1 MAKISEAAR
10 LRAIE
15 YQKQNDALRGIPQ
28 AENAGIPEAIGQQ
41 PAPQSGGPQLETTG
55 FSSLDFLKDVGGVV
69 YNAASDFQH
78 PFIGTGVLIDAFQ
91 KGVIGGIGGMVEK
104 GTTSLVVADFK
115 RNYIDGDSPFKNLTY
130 NIYKDMMNKVNA
142 QKVKTPQGGTTL
154 SYGQETTPTAT
165 NPGNVSASEN
175 QRAIEDSFVNMQM
188 KNRASAGDDTY
199 SHGKDGKNYSMVGG
213 ALLDMSDYI
222 SKQIDAPEQGYELF
236 RGFGNMA
243 SFAVG
248 GMAKAGLSKL
258 GMKTASKYAANMGTG
273 IMIAAETDGYL
284 DGVIKERGVA
294 ALGDP
299 IVMSTALGV
308 GVANAIIEKKFGFDP
323 TNLAAKAAMKASIKE
338 GAMDI
343 LEKGITR
350 ETLGTVGKTASRI
363 VGEAAGTAVSEG
375 TQEVLQSLVGD
386 VTKYGITSL
395 YGKGV
400 VDNPLSD
407 TDTRKLIH
415 GYATDF
421 AIGGMIGGLMNG
433 FQNAVDGKEDRNAA
447 YDYIRNGNSSF
458 NPESAGGYVADKFR
472 DFKDFFHNEDA
483 GNSPADIRRRAD
495 KVKAAMANKVQGD
508 WEIIQNNAGI
518 TDEQR
523 IQQLDE
529 AKQKYEQGA
538 AAIDNLANLAINI
551 PSRVGQ
557 DASFQA
563 YQILEKKKAL
573 KELIKADAQ
582 LTGDEDID
590 NAALALNDSD
600 IKAREELMGIYD
612 KQLKEIG
619 KDGATTIDKKEQAL
633 LRQVGLSEYAE
644 PLLDKK
650 DSKVEGIVNEG
661 MLLNDET
668 SFVAPNG
675 KTFVK
680 DNGQWVGLEKI
691 SEADSIDNVDPVT
704 GVKTK
709 EAIPAKYRVDTKF
722 DATDKQDNIQAA
734 YEASGSAKRV
744 QNDAAAEA
752 DRINKEELKK
762 EQDAKIELDKQ
773 IKETN
778 DELAR
783 IKKEKKEAQDAELKE
798 LRIESARLTN
808 EAKRAGIKAKE
819 KAALEKEAKAKNDEA
834 AAIESAEYK
843 KDEREIKYEKL
854 LQDLYNAQDLAVK
867 KIDEVQSRIN
877 VNEEKLE
884 TQKAITEQVKNG
896 KSKSGNTDKSTFGEA
911 LADREFKKFFDTL
924 EPHIMY
930 GLQAQ
935 DVPWE
940 TVSDISLDENDE
952 SGDRASVKIPGFG
965 WANIPFEL
973 VGGDKVF
980 KYFIAKGIDEYSEK
994 DLLHFPF
1001 KGEVFAVTPEG
1012 EVSINRR
1019 NPGVRVRVAN
1029 SSLTPDGKQTD
1040 KKSPDL
1046 TKREGILKGIKKA
1059 FESGSSGSD
1068 AVKEAVALIYENYK
1082 NGLVAFNIGDVAH
1095 IANKIA
1101 DQGEVWSGELDARFI
1116 ELFNLGMDLGSPKK
1130 EAAFAKLAKEM
1141 GMNVGKMVSDIAL
1154 STVIDKAQSVRDI
1167 VINQAFKDGLL
1178 TDVKIRELKNR
1189 QLNEKPAIVDGKDR
1203 GAEYTGGENSEGTDQ
1218 EVQSSQPAATET
1230 QANGEGA
1237 AVAEKPSTETA
1248 KSTESGGRDA
1258 GTGKTGTTKGA
1269 ETAKGNDVED
1279 DVEGEVVKTK
1289 EFWTSQKSIGEDV
1302 DAEIGDTVTFDKK
1315 QYVVKGKVMMG
1326 KTKES
1331 TKYLIEPISA
1341 MEENPAAVQEIAPVG
1356 EPVNETPADTENY
1369 ERKKFNGKLSSI
1381 EKGDTIEYDGKK
1393 WEIISIIGKDIKV
1406 LEVGVPGSFAT
1417 LEPSDID
1424 AVFILPEL
1432 TVEEENIVE
1441 ELKMPKNDAKKA
1453 KAASTKR
1460 SQKSAAVVENIEAK
1474 IESGESEGIIEA
1486 LERAERNLLENVPV
1500 DESFENKYGVSEVAL
1515 ANELN
1520 SLGKDS
1526 DVLGAFKSISEKEID
1541 NEEAFYQ
1548 DFVAALDKEGI
1559 VLKFP
1564 MILKDVKINLKG
1576 KPTKSPAFKK
1586 TGADALSNIVSTD
1599 ELRPAMTGVFIDGDN
1614 MVATDGYAMVV
1625 VKKDPSLLD
1634 KLKAAFIKANSKL
1647 MGLSAAT
1654 KAAEQFTDVDGK
1666 IVNLNK
1672 GRIEDGRYPVYQQI
1686 IPENDK
1692 KSKSYPI
1699 QELLDLFYGAA
1710 INSKNIF
1717 AFPANFTF
1725 EGVNMSVN
1733 PNLVVKVLNAL
1744 KANGTNSI
1752 QVSASSP
1759 KRAITF
1765 WGDNGSIGLTMP
1777 MVDGLGIG
1785 TDIGSFD
1792 SISYGDTQK
1801 VLSVDDALKA
1811 IKDQLSGNLGIAFS
1825 PEKEADRIYRLT
1837 LAVKDLALALIK
1849 EGIATI
1855 NNVIKEVSKR
1865 VKVDKA
1871 VLDAAQEQLDVQF
1884 SAASVE
1890 VPQFAAKGDRY
1901 FEYVPI
1907 KEVDAYKEFDRETDI
1922 KFDKSELDDLTEDIR
1937 KNGITTPITI
1947 EVYNGKGLIVEG
1959 NHRLAA
1965 AKRLG
1970 IKNIP
1975 VRIIERSKDFGS
1987 INKNRAVK
1995 MPRRMDIGEL
2005 KVFNP
2010 EIELKNI
2017 DNSPAKFGFTKVEP
2031 TIQKNANTLLAPNGK
2046 KSNLTPE
2053 QYKQVRTKEFKDWFG
2068 DWENDPENSSKVVD
2082 ENGEPLVVYHSTNE
2096 DFSIFDKKKIGKN
2109 YTLRH
2114 GNGFY
2119 FSSGMLGNSQWGN
2132 KTESYFLNIKNI
2144 AKSTLSLKEEAK
2156 NSGFLDDYDNSVDI
2170 VSYAKTI
2177 NIDGFYAGDNFSK
2190 EYVAFEPNQIKSATD
2205 NNGEFSSGNNDI
2217 RFQKTAPAQSDSIEQ
2232 VKKLA
2237 AKMAGKFKGSKIKFF
2252 TDKDRNIDG
2261 IQLKIGEKVWGIKA
2275 SDGTIYLNLDGISFE
2290 AAIHEFSHLWE
2301 AVYPSKFL
2309 EGVSILEGTKE
2320 GEDLFEEL
2328 RNNKSYDNL
2337 TDNQIWR
2344 EALNTAIGRKGQDLF
2359 KGTKLMRFKEYLKSF
2374 FRGVAERVLGGKFT
2388 VTPDMKL
2395 KDFLNL
2401 AVGEI
2406 TNKGGDYK
2414 NKTKKQFMKLPDGRM
2429 GEIMSP
2435 EVVNGFYSPLEKIIL
2450 ETKFNKLPAKQWLEK
2465 FGKGDEAKWTGLA
2478 DWLNGQGT
2486 VSKDEIQKFLKENR
2500 IQVIEVVK
2508 GSVGNFNTRN
2518 GLVPMELESKLD
2530 YIASANKSNLTIE
2543 QNRKGTWNIHDRTNS
2558 PLPILKE
2565 ISSESEAN
2573 DIILNTE
2580 KYRDSSPTKYS
2591 QYQLEGDKSN
2601 YKEILVTMPRKLTKD
2616 EKRFAEL
2623 RSKRSLTKEE
2633 SSEFAE
2639 LVNNDIDTSYGSENG
2654 QFKSS
2659 HFEEKNILVHIRM
2672 NTRTDSEGNKVL
2684 FIEELQS
2691 DWGQKGKKEGF
2702 AGDKAKELFNQFR
2715 YEVMDVGGKKLHTY
2729 LSADGET
2736 VISSSEKFEN
2746 AKQTAEDTARRSAEF
2761 IYTREVPAAPFIT
2774 DTNSWVKLGLKVA
2787 LKEAVK
2793 QGADKIAWATGE
2805 QQNER
2810 YDLSKS
2816 VDEIDVYKYVDGSGY
2831 RIKGIKDGSTMME
2844 HSDVPE
2850 NKLEDYIGKE
2860 LAKKIVDD
2868 YSQLGSESGSKT
2880 YSGIDLKVGGKGM
2893 KGFYGSP
2900 SEGSLGIVGSLAK
2913 SLFRQTP
2920 KTVEIET
2927 GVKTV
2932 RNWEGAERL
2941 GFSVIKK
2948 SDYKYASEN
2957 TNDFVVV
2964 GEDGYAVT
2972 SANTREEAIG
2982 KFLKTSNLAD
2992 SKQATTSTQYSIDIT
3007 PELRQQVADGLPLFL
3022 AYQFNAAMAFGDGR
3036 FESGTEVN
3044 LGLDPSRNLVEQLV
3058 QTDWSDM
3065 LEKDNFDQLFDNFVA
3080 PIHEDI
3086 SGKGNPVWQEILG
3099 SEDLRELVRAEI
3111 IDESSEKE
3119 IVDKVSKIGTKDDTE
3134 VGKKIKEVAKQLRDN
3149 TFFKSEIPNMSPYVY
3164 YDEIENKFYKIDAK
3178 KEAALV
3184 KKSGV
3189 FVGAIARLMGSSKQ
3203 LDTILLGLQE
3213 PGGFLSK
3220 IRVMMQGEAL
3230 DRKDKVKDRLK
3241 KKLMALIDKF
3251 PELTNQTTE
3260 RPITFD
3266 GVTINLSE
3274 AFSLFLQ
3281 DERVLRETGSRFIG
3295 GLKTFQDVKGDT
3307 HPLNDYQAFYDA
3319 LEAGMKKYGK
3329 NTLAAAKAD
3338 FESFFNDSVVRE
3350 NMRPAMLVTQGITDF
3365 KLGVPIIEAADDRP
3379 FLMASFSPGTPKA
3392 ASGKVEGKVLHS
3404 LPLNEVMANH
3414 MSQVEN
3420 FIEAAE
3426 YTHHVE
3432 QWNKKY
3438 GKSAYEFKSNPNA
3451 GMAQKLKDAVSSKLL
3466 KNAFPESLDSRIK
3479 NVGGTGKLKTL
3490 KFLQFLSNS
3499 MSRSQFAL
3507 NLSSGAIQSLG
3518 IVSLAVAPM
3527 RRGYGKAIVQFF
3539 KKSATSIVPVFEAL
3553 TNIAN
3558 NKKYER
3564 MTRHDVED
3572 YLNAS
3577 WLPFKKL
3584 GWADTVAEMKKHS
3597 PYLYGRLNNSF
3608 FEINEILRDSSE
3620 IRGNYKNKQAE
3631 ALNRLG
3637 RNLSINQTVGDI
3649 GVIIAEW
3656 QMSKKEYMN
3665 NPITVPYNGSKIVL
3679 KGFEAVAFAA
3689 KANVQATQVVHDMSQ
3704 MTNLKMAAQRGDQV
3718 AQLISAMFP
3727 FITEN
3732 LKRMNMA
3739 AFYAMQKEAPA
3750 GFTNTQWQMKR
3761 KLAFPTAMAA
3771 MAIGYKLLSGL
3782 WSSLRFDCGTE
3793 KMDEVFDRV
3802 LSVPKTGIQTT
3813 DLLTNMVGAPPILG
3827 QLSYQMKG
3835 LDTKTVKKYG
3845 DDYEWGEF
3853 GKSFH
3858 PTDVVAD
3865 LVTIG
3870 YAKKIEKE
3878 LMDDTRDGS
3887 LDAEEYGMWAVEAAS
3902 ALAGIPKTLLAIAD
3916 CFRR

>member
-41 PAPQSGGPQLETTG
+41 PAPQSGEPQLSTTG
-55 FSSLDFLKDVGGVV
+55 SSGLDFLKDVGGVA
-69 YNAASDFQH
+69 YDAAADFQH
-78 PFIGTGVLIDAFQ
+78 PIVGTGVALDAFQ
-91 KGVIGGIGGMVEK
+91 KGVIGGVGGMIEK
-104 GTTSLVVADFK
+104 GTTSAVVADFK

-400 VDNPLSD
+400 VDNPLSE

-551 PSRVGQ
+551 PSRVGE

-573 KELIKADAQ
+573 KELIKADTQ

-650 DSKVEGIVNEG
+650 DSKAEGIVNEG
-661 MLLNDET
+661 LLLNDET

-675 KTFVK
+675 KTFAK

-691 SEADSIDNVDPVT
+691 SEADSIDNVDPIT

-709 EAIPAKYRVDTKF
+709 EAIPAKYRVDTKL
-722 DATDKQDNIQAA
+722 DTTDKQDNIQAA

-773 IKETN
+773 IKDTN

-783 IKKEKKEAQDAELKE
+783 IKKENNDAQNAELKE

-819 KAALEKEAKAKNDEA
+819 KASLEKEAKAKNDEA

-884 TQKAITEQVKNG
+884 TQKARTEQVRNG
-896 KSKSGNTDKSTFGEA
+896 KSKSGNADKSTFSEA

-930 GLQAQ
+930 GLQVQ

-994 DLLHFPF
+994 DLLHFPH
-1001 KGEVFAVTPEG
+1001 KGEIFAVTPEG

-1019 NPGVRVRVAN
+1019 NPGVRIRVAN

-1068 AVKEAVALIYENYK
+1068 AVKEAVTLIYENYK
-1082 NGLVAFNIGDVAH
+1082 NGLVALNIGDVAH

-1101 DQGEVWSGELDARFI
+1101 EQGEVWSGELDARFI
-1116 ELFNLGMDLGSPKK
+1116 ELFNLGMDLGSSKK

-1154 STVIDKAQSVRDI
+1154 STVIDKAQAVRDI

-1189 QLNEKPAIVDGKDR
+1189 QLNEKPTIVDRKDR
-1203 GAEYTGGENSEGTDQ
+1203 GAEYTGGENSEGADQ
-1218 EVQSSQPAATET
+1218 EVQSGQPDATET

-1248 KSTESGGRDA
+1248 KSTESGGRNA

-1269 ETAKGNDVED
+1269 KTTKDNDVEGKSD
-1279 DVEGEVVKTK
+1279 KTL
-1289 EFWTSQKSIGEDV
+1289 
-1302 DAEIGDTVTFDKK
+1302 FD
-1315 QYVVKGKVMMG
+1315 G
-1326 KTKES
+1326 
-1331 TKYLIEPISA
+1331 EPISVRHA
-1341 MEENPAAVQEIAPVG
+1341 IMKRLAYGNIGIIRKGVQDLFK
-1356 EPVNETPADTENY
+1356 TQ
-1369 ERKKFNGKLSSI
+1369 NGKDFSSDTTRMGFLWQ
-1381 EKGDTIEYDGKK
+1381 EGKQLFDTIDALADAIFEADESDGFAFGSIDDYRA
-1393 WEIISIIGKDIKV
+1393 EIDDVLKSWNIKDYRKQIAD
-1406 LEVGVPGSFAT
+1406 E
-1417 LEPSDID
+1417 IR
-1424 AVFILPEL
+1424 
-1432 TVEEENIVE
+1432 
-1441 ELKMPKNDAKKA
+1441 
-1453 KAASTKR
+1453 AASIMPDWMVDQAEYEYEQEKR
-1460 SQKSAAVVENIEAK
+1460 DE
-1474 IESGESEGIIEA
+1474 ES
-1486 LERAERNLLENVPV
+1486 
-1500 DESFENKYGVSEVAL
+1500 
-1515 ANELN
+1515 
-1520 SLGKDS
+1520 
-1526 DVLGAFKSISEKEID
+1526 
-1541 NEEAFYQ
+1541 
-1548 DFVAALDKEGI
+1548 
-1559 VLKFP
+1559 
-1564 MILKDVKINLKG
+1564 
-1576 KPTKSPAFKK
+1576 
-1586 TGADALSNIVSTD
+1586 LSN
-1599 ELRPAMTGVFIDGDN
+1599 
-1614 MVATDGYAMVV
+1614 
-1625 VKKDPSLLD
+1625 
-1634 KLKAAFIKANSKL
+1634 
-1647 MGLSAAT
+1647 
-1654 KAAEQFTDVDGK
+1654 
-1666 IVNLNK
+1666 
-1672 GRIEDGRYPVYQQI
+1672 
-1686 IPENDK
+1686 
-1692 KSKSYPI
+1692 
-1699 QELLDLFYGAA
+1699 
-1710 INSKNIF
+1710 
-1717 AFPANFTF
+1717 
-1725 EGVNMSVN
+1725 
-1733 PNLVVKVLNAL
+1733 
-1744 KANGTNSI
+1744 
-1752 QVSASSP
+1752 SP
-1759 KRAITF
+1759 YS
-1765 WGDNGSIGLTMP
+1765 G
-1777 MVDGLGIG
+1777 
-1785 TDIGSFD
+1785 
-1792 SISYGDTQK
+1792 ISYGDTQAPF
-1801 VLSVDDALKA
+1801 SIDDYLKQ
-1811 IKDQLSGNLGIAFS
+1811 IGDIINEGDQGIAFS

-1865 VKVDKA
+1865 VKVDKSI
-1871 VLDAAQEQLDVQF
+1871 LDAAQEQLDVQF
-1884 SAASVE
+1884 SA
-1890 VPQFAAKGDRY
+1890 
-1901 FEYVPI
+1901 
-1907 KEVDAYKEFDRETDI
+1907 T
-1922 KFDKSELDDLTEDIR
+1922 
-1937 KNGITTPITI
+1937 
-1947 EVYNGKGLIVEG
+1947 
-1959 NHRLAA
+1959 
-1965 AKRLG
+1965 
-1970 IKNIP
+1970 
-1975 VRIIERSKDFGS
+1975 
-1987 INKNRAVK
+1987 
-1995 MPRRMDIGEL
+1995 
-2005 KVFNP
+2005 
-2010 EIELKNI
+2010 
-2017 DNSPAKFGFTKVEP
+2017 
-2031 TIQKNANTLLAPNGK
+2031 TLLAPNGK

-2053 QYKQVRTKEFKDWFG
+2053 QHRQVRTKEFKDWFG

-2096 DFSIFDKKKIGKN
+2096 EFSIFDKKKIGKN

-2190 EYVAFEPNQIKSATD
+2190 EYVAFDPNQIKSATD
-2205 NNGEFSSGNNDI
+2205 NNGEFSLDNNDI
-2217 RFQKTAPAQSDSIEQ
+2217 RFQKTAPAQADSIEQ

-2237 AKMAGKFKGSKIKFF
+2237 AKMSGKFKGSKIKFF

-2309 EGVSILEGTKE
+2309 EGVSILKGTKE

-2328 RNNKSYDNL
+2328 RNNKSYEKL

-2374 FRGVAERVLGGKFT
+2374 FRGVGEKFGFT

-2406 TNKGGDYK
+2406 TNSGGNYKDNGVENSQKKSLTLQQKIDEVKNGKGISRLSREEEAGRARSGPINAIATIITEAVHRTIKSERGVSNPNAYSKTSIEEELLLEDYAKENGLMLDLPKGEILKSGNESDVYDSGADVTKVTNLNNNNTWLEFMDGIAIHNMEFPETAYEILGFTRNEAGEFSAVMKQQKIEGRNASDQEIKDNLESQGYTMIGELGDATFQRDGIILEDVKPDNVLVDKDGNFFYIDTNMYANTTQKGGDR
-2414 NKTKKQFMKLPDGRM
+2414 TL
-2429 GEIMSP
+2429 
-2435 EVVNGFYSPLEKIIL
+2435 
-2450 ETKFNKLPAKQWLEK
+2450 
-2465 FGKGDEAKWTGLA
+2465 
-2478 DWLNGQGT
+2478 GT
-2486 VSKDEIQKFLKENR
+2486 
-2500 IQVIEVVK
+2500 
-2508 GSVGNFNTRN
+2508 
-2518 GLVPMELESKLD
+2518 P
-2530 YIASANKSNLTIE
+2530 YIDN
-2543 QNRKGTWNIHDRTNS
+2543 
-2558 PLPILKE
+2558 
-2565 ISSESEAN
+2565 
-2573 DIILNTE
+2573 
-2580 KYRDSSPTKYS
+2580 
-2591 QYQLEGDKSN
+2591 
-2601 YKEILVTMPRKLTKD
+2601 V
-2616 EKRFAEL
+2616 
-2623 RSKRSLTKEE
+2623 
-2633 SSEFAE
+2633 
-2639 LVNNDIDTSYGSENG
+2639 
-2654 QFKSS
+2654 
-2659 HFEEKNILVHIRM
+2659 
-2672 NTRTDSEGNKVL
+2672 
-2684 FIEELQS
+2684 
-2691 DWGQKGKKEGF
+2691 
-2702 AGDKAKELFNQFR
+2702 
-2715 YEVMDVGGKKLHTY
+2715 
-2729 LSADGET
+2729 
-2736 VISSSEKFEN
+2736 
-2746 AKQTAEDTARRSAEF
+2746 
-2761 IYTREVPAAPFIT
+2761 
-2774 DTNSWVKLGLKVA
+2774 
-2787 LKEAVK
+2787 
-2793 QGADKIAWATGE
+2793 
-2805 QQNER
+2805 
-2810 YDLSKS
+2810 
-2816 VDEIDVYKYVDGSGY
+2816 
-2831 RIKGIKDGSTMME
+2831 
-2844 HSDVPE
+2844 
-2850 NKLEDYIGKE
+2850 
-2860 LAKKIVDD
+2860 
-2868 YSQLGSESGSKT
+2868 
-2880 YSGIDLKVGGKGM
+2880 
-2893 KGFYGSP
+2893 
-2900 SEGSLGIVGSLAK
+2900 
-2913 SLFRQTP
+2913 
-2920 KTVEIET
+2920 
-2927 GVKTV
+2927 
-2932 RNWEGAERL
+2932 
-2941 GFSVIKK
+2941 
-2948 SDYKYASEN
+2948 
-2957 TNDFVVV
+2957 
-2964 GEDGYAVT
+2964 
-2972 SANTREEAIG
+2972 
-2982 KFLKTSNLAD
+2982 
-2992 SKQATTSTQYSIDIT
+2992 
-3007 PELRQQVADGLPLFL
+3007 
-3022 AYQFNAAMAFGDGR
+3022 QFNAAMAFGDGR
-3036 FESGTEVN
+3036 FESGIEVD
-3044 LGLDPSRNLVEQLV
+3044 LGLDPSKNLVEQLV

-3099 SEDLRELVRAEI
+3099 NEDLRELVRAEI

-3119 IVDKVSKIGTKDDTE
+3119 IVDKVSKIGTKDDAE

-3149 TFFKSEIPNMSPYVY
+3149 EFFKSEIPNMSPHVY

-3307 HPLNDYQAFYDA
+3307 HPLNDYQVFYDA
-3319 LEAGMKKYGK
+3319 LDAGMKKYGN

-3338 FESFFNDSVVRE
+3338 FESFFNDSVVKE

-3379 FLMASFSPGTPKA
+3379 FLMASFSPGPPKA

-3438 GKSAYEFKSNPNA
+3438 GKSAYEFKPNPNA

-3518 IVSLAVAPM
+3518 IVSLAVSPM

-3539 KKSATSIVPVFEAL
+3539 KKSATSIGPVFEAL

-3584 GWADTVAEMKKHS
+3584 GWADTVAEMKQHS

-3750 GFTNTQWQMKR
+3750 GFTNAQWQMKR

-3771 MAIGYKLLSGL
+3771 MTIGYKLLSGL

-3887 LDAEEYGMWAVEAAS
+3887 LDVEEYGMWAVEAAS